1 MLRNQPSSHLQSTRD
16 KTMEATS
23 LPNEGQ
29 FAPGSFLEKLN
40 SLVKGIGCPNPDVG
54 RAPHKAFDK
63 RWLSLPHPAPP
74 PAEVPVTGSPPSS
87 CSNGFPAVV
96 PLPVSAQREPVA
108 KPIAEASVSSARES
122 RTAACPLHAPAAPHQ
137 ASSMAQEPSPQAAL
151 ELQGGTGSLD
161 EQAQQLDAEINE
173 LIQQWELRPEDEEWE
188 DTASC
193 VLLKSKWCR
202 GDPMELDDEFIR
214 EDPAYNADRVESE
227 AREADDVE
235 GQASSP
241 AVPPSSPSS
250 LARSSE
256 AAPDS
261 QGVYSLRPRGPAKER
276 SAEEEGDTPTEESSA
291 EEEEGDSPAGC
302 TEESSSEEEEEEE
315 EEAERSPQRQ
325 RKRGPQ
331 GGTAPRVYPCPTCG
345 HKFANSSNMRKHL
358 RIHTREAPY
367 SCHAC
372 GKSFTD
378 SSNLTKHQRVHSGG
392 RERPFSCS
400 KCPKVFASAPDL
412 QEHLRR
418 HEGIRPFPCMDCKRS
433 FVSQAELLAHIR
445 NHVGQPQALT
455 AKPLLHCEDCNKSFA
470 GPMLLRLHQRRH
482 KAYVCDE
489 CGAVFTLEFKLLF
502 HKSLHKGLQTCTR
515 CGVQYTGGHFC
526 RARAQARAQSCA
538 SRPGH
543 NSAKTPGTASLVV
556 RVPDSV
562 PAEGSTPARP
572 PAPLAA
578 GPPAP
583 ARPPAPAP
591 AGPPAPAPAGPP
603 APVAAGPLSPAPAG
617 PPGSAPARP
626 AAPAPLAAGA
636 PAQAAVRVHSS
647 TTSMAATSV
656 PLTIPPSDP
665 VAGVISNG
673 LILLNPATLP
683 PGTKI
688 ILQIPPQ
695 MVVPPRDAGTRAGS
709 TNACTLQG
717 LVPRRMPELHP
728 APAKAQQPA
737 GEQHGHL
744 TSSMTSAEKG
754 NGPHTPPVPAPCQPP
769 SPSAP
774 LQPAQPLP
782 PSAPLQCPPP
792 SGPPLLAP
800 SQPLGLMPL
809 PAPPPPSAPPQLPAP
824 SEELWAEQGAWHK
837 PYNFRQSQPQGKYT
851 EEGAGEGSDPGG
863 SSGEDWA
870 GESGDEEDEE
880 LEPVPQG
887 KRRGRPPKKQGLGQS
902 PKKQGPA
909 QSPKKRGRP
918 PKKQGPG
925 QPPQE
930 AKARPAPPGPL
941 HLCGLCQALCVPE
954 VTEAARAAAQALPL
968 LPPVPQHLQRSPQT
982 AAP

>member
-1 MLRNQPSSHLQSTRD
+1 MLRNQPSSRLQSTRD
-16 KTMEATS
+16 GTMEAAS
-23 LPNEGQ
+23 LPDEGQ

-40 SLVKGIGCPNPDVG
+40 FLVKGIGCPNPDVG
-54 RAPHKAFDK
+54 RAPRKVFDK
-63 RWLSLPHPAPP
+63 RWLNLPHPAPP
-74 PAEVPVTGSPPSS
+74 PAKVPVTGSPPSS

-96 PLPVSAQREPVA
+96 PLPVSAQQEPVT
-108 KPIAEASVSSARES
+108 KPIAEASVLSVRRR
-122 RTAACPLHAPAAPHQ
+122 RTAAYPLLAPAAPHQ

-151 ELQGGTGSLD
+151 ELQGGTSSLD
-161 EQAQQLDAEINE
+161 EQAQRLDAEINE

-188 DTASC
+188 DTASS

-250 LARSSE
+250 PAQSSE

-261 QGVYSLRPRGPAKER
+261 QRDYSLRPRGPAKER
-276 SAEEEGDTPTEESSA
+276 SAEEEGETPMEESSA
-291 EEEEGDSPAGC
+291 EEEEGDSPGGS
-302 TEESSSEEEEEEE
+302 TEESSEEEQ
-315 EEAERSPQRQ
+315 EEAEPSPQRQ

-358 RIHTREAPY
+358 RIHTREALY

-400 KCPKVFASAPDL
+400 KCPKVFASAPNL

-445 NHVGQPQALT
+445 NHVGQLQALT
-455 AKPLLHCEDCNKSFA
+455 PKALLHCEDCNKSFA
-470 GPMLLRLHQRRH
+470 SPMLLRLHQRRH
-482 KAYVCDE
+482 KAFVCDE

-502 HKSLHKGLQTCTR
+502 HKSLHKGLQTCGR

-526 RARAQARAQSCA
+526 RAQSQSQSQSRASQ
-538 SRPGH
+538 PGH
-543 NSAKTPGTASLVV
+543 NGAKTLV

-562 PAEGSTPARP
+562 PAAGSAPARP
-572 PAPLAA
+572 PAPLAD
-578 GPPAP
+578 GPP
-583 ARPPAPAP
+583 
-591 AGPPAPAPAGPP
+591 
-603 APVAAGPLSPAPAG
+603 SPAPAG
-617 PPGSAPARP
+617 PPGSAPAGPPGSAPAGPPSPAPAGATGSALARP

-636 PAQAAVRVHSS
+636 PTQAAVRPHSS
-647 TTSMAATSV
+647 TTLMATASV

-665 VAGVISNG
+665 VTGVISNG

-709 TNACTLQG
+709 TNTCTLQG
-717 LVPRRMPELHP
+717 SVPRRMPELRP

-737 GEQHGHL
+737 GGQHGDL
-744 TSSMTSAEKG
+744 TSSRTSAEKG
-754 NGPHTPPVPAPCQPP
+754 NGPHTPPVPAPSQPP
-769 SPSAP
+769 LPSAP
-774 LQPAQPLP
+774 LQPPQPLP

-800 SQPLGLMPL
+800 SQPLALMPL
-809 PAPPPPSAPPQLPAP
+809 PVPPPPSAPPQLPAP

-851 EEGAGEGSDPGG
+851 EEEAGEGSDPGG

-880 LEPVPQG
+880 LEPVLHG
-887 KRRGRPPKKQGLGQS
+887 KRRGRPPKKQGPGQS
-902 PKKQGPA
+902 
-909 QSPKKRGRP
+909 

-925 QPPQE
+925 QPPKKRRRGRPPLGPYICVVC
-930 AKARPAPPGPL
+930 AKRF
-941 HLCGLCQALCVPE
+941 VY
-954 VTEAARAAAQALPL
+954 
-968 LPPVPQHLQRSPQT
+968 QRSLKQHMRLRRHYPSCQQ
-982 AAP
+982 P

>member
-1 MLRNQPSSHLQSTRD
+1 MGRDRVCGGGRAAKRSRADGRAAKRGPGMRGRAGTGRDRVCGDGRAAKRGPAKQSRAGGRQAKRGPALRSMLRNQPSSRLQSTRD
-16 KTMEATS
+16 GTMEAAS
-23 LPNEGQ
+23 LPDEGQ

-40 SLVKGIGCPNPDVG
+40 FLVKGIGCPNPDVG
-54 RAPHKAFDK
+54 RAPRKVFDK
-63 RWLSLPHPAPP
+63 RWLNLPHPAPP
-74 PAEVPVTGSPPSS
+74 PAKVPVTGSPPSS

-96 PLPVSAQREPVA
+96 PLPVSAQQEPVT
-108 KPIAEASVSSARES
+108 KPIAEASVLSVRRR
-122 RTAACPLHAPAAPHQ
+122 RTAAYPLLAPAAPHQ

-151 ELQGGTGSLD
+151 ELQGGTSSLD
-161 EQAQQLDAEINE
+161 EQAQRLDAEINE

-188 DTASC
+188 DTASS

-250 LARSSE
+250 PAQSSE

-261 QGVYSLRPRGPAKER
+261 QRDYSLRPRGPAKER
-276 SAEEEGDTPTEESSA
+276 SAEEEGETPMEESSA
-291 EEEEGDSPAGC
+291 EEEEGDSPGGS
-302 TEESSSEEEEEEE
+302 TEESSEEEQ
-315 EEAERSPQRQ
+315 EEAEPSPQRQ

-358 RIHTREAPY
+358 RIHTREALY

-400 KCPKVFASAPDL
+400 KCPKVFASAPNL

-445 NHVGQPQALT
+445 NHVGQLQALT
-455 AKPLLHCEDCNKSFA
+455 PKALLHCEDCNKSFA
-470 GPMLLRLHQRRH
+470 SPMLLRLHQRRH
-482 KAYVCDE
+482 KAFVCDE

-502 HKSLHKGLQTCTR
+502 HKSLHKGLQTCGR

-526 RARAQARAQSCA
+526 RAQSQSQSQSRASQ
-538 SRPGH
+538 PGH
-543 NSAKTPGTASLVV
+543 NGAKTLV

-562 PAEGSTPARP
+562 PAAGSAPARP
-572 PAPLAA
+572 PAPLAD
-578 GPPAP
+578 GPP
-583 ARPPAPAP
+583 
-591 AGPPAPAPAGPP
+591 
-603 APVAAGPLSPAPAG
+603 SPAPAG
-617 PPGSAPARP
+617 PPGSAPAGPPGSAPAGPPSPAPAGATGSALARP

-636 PAQAAVRVHSS
+636 PTQAA
-647 TTSMAATSV
+647 
-656 PLTIPPSDP
+656 
-665 VAGVISNG
+665 
-673 LILLNPATLP
+673 
-683 PGTKI
+683 
-688 ILQIPPQ
+688 
-695 MVVPPRDAGTRAGS
+695 
-709 TNACTLQG
+709 
-717 LVPRRMPELHP
+717 
-728 APAKAQQPA
+728 
-737 GEQHGHL
+737 
-744 TSSMTSAEKG
+744 
-754 NGPHTPPVPAPCQPP
+754 
-769 SPSAP
+769 
-774 LQPAQPLP
+774 
-782 PSAPLQCPPP
+782 
-792 SGPPLLAP
+792 
-800 SQPLGLMPL
+800 
-809 PAPPPPSAPPQLPAP
+809 LPAP

-851 EEGAGEGSDPGG
+851 EEEAGEGSDPGG

-880 LEPVPQG
+880 LEPVLHG
-887 KRRGRPPKKQGLGQS
+887 KRRGRPPKKQGPGQS
-902 PKKQGPA
+902 
-909 QSPKKRGRP
+909 

-925 QPPQE
+925 QPPKKRRRGRPPLGPYICVVC
-930 AKARPAPPGPL
+930 AKRF
-941 HLCGLCQALCVPE
+941 VY
-954 VTEAARAAAQALPL
+954 
-968 LPPVPQHLQRSPQT
+968 QRSLKQHMRLRRHYPSCQQ
-982 AAP
+982 P